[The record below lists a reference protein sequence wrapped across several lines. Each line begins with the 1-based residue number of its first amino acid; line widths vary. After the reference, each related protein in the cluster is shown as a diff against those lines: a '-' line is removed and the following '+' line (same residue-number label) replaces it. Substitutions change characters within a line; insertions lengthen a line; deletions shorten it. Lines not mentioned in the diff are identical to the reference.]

1 MKESYL
7 FRIDLQYA
15 HLLFKEDEGVNIGNC
30 VKEVI
35 IDSNDPRVP
44 LIKEFNRMLWI
55 ERDTFFFYFWMIK
68 RKYTNKELQDSSI
81 LHLKIRKR
89 LEMDG
94 SEYGTIYDE
103 TAACPI
109 CGANRI
115 QMSALH
121 LRKGNWMGKH
131 DIAMTLAGDV
141 IVSKK
146 FKDFVNQNNLYG
158 LSFMPLYTGNT
169 LSEDYFQL
177 SFTEELTVS
186 TQTRF
191 GVDIFGN
198 NHEIVNGVRVCSD
211 TDPAKCPN
219 GDNMGWNILS
229 EIYIKKATIPA
240 NADFIVSKQTYGGK
254 GGLFHPYHMYFCS
267 QRAMQLMKENGIKGF
282 DYEVTHLVDE

>member
-1 MKESYL
+1 MKEKIE
-7 FRIDLQYA
+7 FRVFKKFA
-15 HLLFKEDEGVNIGNC
+15 HLLFSDDEGKDVGTI
-30 VKEVI
+30 VKKII
-35 IDSNDPRVP
+35 IDRNSPKVKQIGEIDKR
-44 LIKEFNRMLWI
+44 LWI
-55 ERDTFFFYFWMIK
+55 DKNEMFYAAWGII
-68 RKYTNKELQDSSI
+68 RKYSHIELSNSPI

-94 SEYGTIYDE
+94 IEYGTIYDE

-109 CGANRI
+109 CGANRK
-115 QMSALH
+115 QLSELH

-186 TQTRF
+186 THTRF

-198 NHEIVNGVRVCSD
+198 NHEIVNGVRVCLSS
-211 TDPAKCPN
+211 DPAKCPN
-219 GDNMGWNILS
+219 GDNMGLNILS